1 MPKCNVEAQ
10 KTAQDI
16 ISGTNKTATTASV
29 LDLVKKLKGGQC
41 FGDARKLL
49 GYYRTQKGI
58 KDDPQWSKLTQEYSL
73 CTYKDVDLLPTQR
86 FELALAILGE
96 LGSLATTRDQETL
109 GQAGAIFKNKW
120 EIFNQKADLERS
132 MSFYL
137 RGYQAGYDENH
148 ANGYGYT
155 GINAAFLLD
164 LLGVQENAHAEETG
178 SQSDT
183 AQLRVQQAAEIRKK
197 LIDHYNT
204 ADRAQKEAL
213 DRQQN
218 QNKSGNNETKTK
230 IRSDWWEMITWAE
243 ACFGL
248 ALEKFNTGPVAEAEQ
263 LFDDARK
270 LLEEGRE
277 LNVDPWQV
285 NTSAKQFVNLSEIHA
300 SLSAD
305 PKSTLAQAQGAVAA
319 LLSDFP
325 GARDTA
331 RIGKVGLA
339 LSGGGFRASL
349 FHIGVLARLAE
360 SDVLRHVEV
369 ISCVSGGSILGAHYY
384 LELRNLLQ
392 TKADKDITQQ
402 DYIDLVARV
411 EKDFLAGVQ
420 KNLRTKGITSL
431 RYNLKAALS
440 SHYTITDYMG
450 KLYETQLY
458 SRVHDGENKD
468 KRFLSGLYI
477 KPPDEKEGF
486 YPRQDNWKRRNK
498 VPMLVLNATALNTGH
513 TWQFTAS
520 WMGEPP
526 VGADAE
532 VDRNFRL
539 RRVYYDAPD
548 LPDRYHR
555 FPLGRAVAASSC
567 VPGLFEPVELE
578 GLYTDSKEGDITVQ
592 LVDGGVH
599 DNQGTSSLLEENC
612 AVILVSDASGQM
624 VSETRPKSGTLDVPL
639 RSNSILQ
646 SRVREAQFEE
656 LAARKRSSLLRG
668 LMFLHLKKDLDA
680 KRIDWVGHKEPPD
693 PADRET
699 GKDNPY
705 TTYGVDKTIQHQLSA
720 TRTDL
725 DSFSDTEGCALMCS
739 GYAMADE
746 DLEQLGDL
754 KKLFTAPRTTVNWRF
769 LTIMPAMKPDEGYKP
784 WYDKIT
790 YSLNASC
797 QLAGKPWRLAFE
809 WCITVT
815 LALLA
820 IPTLAGLLIWYFRSS
835 SERHSVE
842 QAIEQSAGSSK
853 AAWIA
858 LSVLV
863 ALIIIVVAAA
873 KSGGA
878 RRKLFAIIMIPG
890 SVIGMLHRHLYDKHF
905 LRIGSLKSFGRI
917 PVPVAKAAAPIVSPA
932 PTPTETKA
940 HGAAGPGTQ

>member
-10 KTAQDI
+10 KRSQEI
-16 ISGTNKTATTASV
+16 IRGGDTTTAEV
-29 LDLVKKLKGGQC
+29 LKLVSTFKHDQC

-49 GYYRTQKGI
+49 GHYRSRPGVKA
-58 KDDPQWSKLTQEYSL
+58 DPQWRKLTHEYSL
-73 CTYKDVDLLPTQR
+73 CTYKDVDLLPSQR
-86 FELALAILGE
+86 FDLALAILGE
-96 LGSLATTRDQETL
+96 LADLATTTDQETL
-109 GQAGAIFKNKW
+109 GQAGAIFKSKW
-120 EIFNQKADLERS
+120 EIFNQKADLDRS

-137 RGYQAGYDENH
+137 RGYQAGYDEKN
-148 ANGYGYT
+148 ANSYGYT
-155 GINAAFLLD
+155 GINAAFLLG
-164 LLGVQENAHAEETG
+164 LLAVQESGHVRETG
-178 SQSDT
+178 RESE
-183 AQLRVQQAAEIRKK
+183 AAVERIKKAAEIREQVVK
-197 LIDHYNT
+197 HYN
-204 ADRAQKEAL
+204 
-213 DRQQN
+213 QQA
-218 QNKSGNNETKTK
+218 SGPNAEK
-230 IRSDWWEMITWAE
+230 IKNDWWEMVTWAE

-248 ALEKFNTGPVAEAEQ
+248 GNYQAATQ
-263 LFDDARK
+263 LLKEARK
-270 LLEEGRE
+270 LPNL
-277 LNVDPWQV
+277 DPWQV
-285 NTSAKQFVNLSEIHA
+285 YATARQLVALSEIQA
-300 SLSAD
+300 SFPPALTVGD
-305 PKSTLAQAQGAVAA
+305 PQDALNAVA
-319 LLSDFP
+319 DFP
-325 GARDTA
+325 GARDSA
-331 RIGKVGLA
+331 RIGKVGLG

-360 SDVLRHVEV
+360 SDMLRHVEV

-384 LELRNLLQ
+384 LELRKLLQ
-392 TKADKDITQQ
+392 SKGDADITQQ

-411 EKDFLAGVQ
+411 EKDFLTGVQ

-680 KRIDWVGHKEPPD
+680 LRINWVGHNEQPD
-693 PADRET
+693 PADLET
-699 GKDNPY
+699 GKDDPY

-878 RRKLFAIIMIPG
+878 RRKLFAI
-890 SVIGMLHRHLYDKHF
+890 R
-905 LRIGSLKSFGRI
+905 
-917 PVPVAKAAAPIVSPA
+917 
-932 PTPTETKA
+932 
-940 HGAAGPGTQ
+940 